1 MSAEIISIEDRSKG
15 WLTGPTQCLGCS
27 HQWVAVSPVGVV
39 WLECPSCGLEM
50 GRRTGP
56 VEAGAEHWECGCG
69 NDLFM
74 INREGAYCARCGCEQ
89 RFP

>member
-1 MSAEIISIEDRSKG
+1 MTAEIISIEDRRKG
-15 WLTGPTQCLGCS
+15 WLTGPAQCLGCS
-27 HQWVAVSPVGVV
+27 HQWVAVSPVGTV

-50 GRRTGP
+50 GRRVGP
-56 VEAGAEHWECGCG
+56 VEAGAEQWKCGCG
-69 NDLFM
+69 NDLFR